1 MADTY
6 SLVTISDLLKVP
18 IDRREDCVRDLLYAL
33 ALTDLA
39 FGVESEGIEAKQ
51 WTWTDDGDHSASIN
65 VNGEEMLT
73 LKITEGGT

>member
-1 MADTY
+1 MAETY
-6 SLVTISDLLKVP
+6 NLVTISDLLKVP

-39 FGVESEGIEAKQ
+39 FGDEVEGGRAKQ

-73 LKITEGGT
+73 LKITEGK

>member
-6 SLVTISDLLKVP
+6 NLVTISDLLKVP

-33 ALTDLA
+33 ALADLT
-39 FGVESEGIEAKQ
+39 FGEIDGVTIEQ
-51 WTWTDDGDHSASIN
+51 WPWTDDGDHSVSIN

-73 LKITEGGT
+73 LKITEGNE

>member
-1 MADTY
+1 MAQTY
-6 SLVTISDLLKVP
+6 NLVTISDLLKVP

-39 FGVESEGIEAKQ
+39 FGEIDGVTIEQ
-51 WTWTDDGDHSASIN
+51 WPWTDDGDHSASIN